1 MIGGTIRVM
10 SRVFLTGATGF
21 VGRAVVSA
29 LRGHGHTVRCL
40 VRRGSESDLQGLG
53 AIERVEGDILALD
66 TLVEGMAGCMA
77 AIHLVGIIR
86 EIPARGVTF
95 ERIHVDGTRNVLAAA
110 GAAGIRRYLHMS
122 ALGTRADALS
132 RYHQTKWEAEEA
144 VRAQPLAWTIFRPSV
159 IYGPGDGLVS
169 LLTRLVRLPVVPVL
183 GNGRQRLQPV
193 PVAHVAEGF
202 ARALDREAT
211 VKQTYDVGGPD
222 VVPMLELLDR
232 IGAALGRRNPP
243 KVHIPLGLMRPLA
256 QAFHRLPGFPVTP
269 DQLLMLEEDN
279 TCDPRPFYVAFDL
292 APTPLSQGLAS
303 LLA

>member
-1 MIGGTIRVM
+1 MP
-10 SRVFLTGATGF
+10 RVFLTGATGF
-21 VGRAVVSA
+21 VGRAVVAA

-53 AIERVEGDILALD
+53 AIERVVGDILSLE
-66 TLVEGMAGCMA
+66 TLLEGMAGCAA

-86 EIPARGVTF
+86 EVPARGVTF
-95 ERIHVDGTRNVLAAA
+95 ERIHVEGTRNVLAAA
-110 GAAGIRRYLHMS
+110 TASGIRRYLHMS
-122 ALGTRADALS
+122 ALGTRADARS

-159 IYGPGDGLVS
+159 IYGPGDGLVT
-169 LLTRLVRLPVVPVL
+169 LLTRLVRLPVVPVV
-183 GNGRQRLQPV
+183 GSGRQRLQPV

-202 ARALDREAT
+202 ARALEREAA

-243 KVHIPLGLMRPLA
+243 KVHIPLGLMQPLA
-256 QAFHRLPGFPVTP
+256 HAFHRLPGFPVTP

-279 TCDPRPFYVAFDL
+279 VCDPRPFYVAFDL
-292 APTPLSQGLAS
+292 SPTPLSQGLAG